1 MAVEEF
7 GTEVVEIVA
16 SPRAAD
22 DRVLVLE
29 AVGVEASVAR
39 GVVGFEVRV
48 RPADAARARVELARY
63 RLENLPAPRRV
74 PVRLHTG
81 AFAASAA
88 WLVVLL
94 VFHVA
99 SGMAAFG
106 RDWYS
111 AGLLTASA
119 VHDGEVWRAVTA
131 LTLHADLAH
140 LASNAGFGFA
150 FGTIVASLYGPG
162 TGWLLVLVA
171 AVLANLANAA
181 LMGGGRAS
189 LGASTAVFAA
199 LGAAA
204 GHRWPEARSRARP
217 WLRGANVV
225 AALVLLSL
233 LGTGDE
239 RTDVLAHGLGFAFG
253 LALALLLRDRLAA
266 APGQSPTRRHAQQVA
281 GALALALVAIAWVV
295 ALA

>member
-1 MAVEEF
+1 MEEF

-39 GVVGFEVRV
+39 GTVGFEVRV
-48 RPADAARARVELARY
+48 RPADAGRARVELARY

-81 AFAASAA
+81 AFAAGAV
-88 WLVVLL
+88 WLVVLFA
-94 VFHVA
+94 FHVA
-99 SGMAAFG
+99 SGTAAFG
-106 RDWYS
+106 RDWYA
-111 AGLLTASA
+111 AGLLTAA
-119 VHDGEVWRAVTA
+119 TVHGGEVWRAVTA

-171 AVLANLANAA
+171 AVLANLTNAA
-181 LMGGGRAS
+181 LMGGARAS

-204 GHRWPEARSRARP
+204 GHRWPEARTRVRP

-239 RTDVLAHGLGFAFG
+239 RTDVLAHALGFAFG
-253 LALALLLRDRLAA
+253 LLLALVFRDRLAA
-266 APGQSPTRRHAQQVA
+266 TPGQSPARRHAQHVA
-281 GALALALVAIAWVV
+281 GALALALVASAWVA